1 MIDLQLKCLKLNFNT
16 YLIISHIGIKSYMVV
31 FNLIIIGGKLILN
44 TNINIRFKIFKQR
57 RHRYWILAELDYGTS
72 HLTLYTDNS
81 IMNALGISEN
91 IYEQMALQFNGI
103 VDESGYIFSK
113 RKDINNFKNWL
124 KTNYI
129 QYLVLKQLV

>member
-1 MIDLQLKCLKLNFNT
+1 
-16 YLIISHIGIKSYMVV
+16 MVV

-72 HLTLYTDNS
+72 HLTLYADSS
-81 IMNALGISEN
+81 IMDALGIPEN

-129 QYLVLKQLV
+129 QYLVLKQLL